1 MTQNNYYSNTEKEKE
16 KRMRESFIIKWGL
29 IIILALIFAFALTGC
44 NTMAGLGKDIS
55 AAAKGIQDR
64 MSEPDDQYDLSRR

>member
-1 MTQNNYYSNTEKEKE
+1 MTENYYSNTEKEKD

-29 IIILALIFAFALTGC
+29 ITIMALIFAFALTGC

-64 MSEPDDQYDLSRR
+64 MSEPDDPYATAGR

>member
-29 IIILALIFAFALTGC
+29 ITIVALIFAFAITGC
-44 NTMAGLGKDIS
+44 NTVAGIGKDLQS
-55 AAAKGIQDR
+55 WSNGIKDG
-64 MSEPDDQYDLSRR
+64 MTEEDDPYAYAGR

>member
-1 MTQNNYYSNTEKEKE
+1 MSQNNYYSNTEKEKE

-29 IIILALIFAFALTGC
+29 ITIVALIFAFALTGC

-64 MSEPDDQYDLSRR
+64 MSEPDDPYEYAGR

>member
-1 MTQNNYYSNTEKEKE
+1 MNEEEKVQTKQ
-16 KRMRESFIIKWGL
+16 REAWVIKWGM
-29 IIILALIFAFALTGC
+29 IFIVALMVALVLTGC

-55 AAAKGIQDR
+55 SAAKGIQDR

>member
-1 MTQNNYYSNTEKEKE
+1 MKDNYYSNTEKEKE

-29 IIILALIFAFALTGC
+29 IFIVALIFAFALTGC

-64 MSEPDDQYDLSRR
+64 MSEPDDPYEYAGR

>member
-1 MTQNNYYSNTEKEKE
+1 MSQNNYYSNTEKEKE

-64 MSEPDDQYDLSRR
+64 MSEPDDPYATAGR